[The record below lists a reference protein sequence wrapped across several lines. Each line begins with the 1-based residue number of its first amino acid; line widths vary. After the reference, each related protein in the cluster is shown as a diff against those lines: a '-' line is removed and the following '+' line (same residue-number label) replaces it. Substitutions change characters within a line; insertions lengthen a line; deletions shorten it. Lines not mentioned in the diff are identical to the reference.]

1 MTTITDSLGV
11 EFRLDDVVRVLAWG
25 APVRLCDVG
34 CTAEVVRI
42 THRGNVV
49 LRDRSGD
56 PIARGRA
63 VSPGMLGIL
72 DRSDRDNRLA
82 AGYEGNRDL
91 YATTTEESAD
101 AHR

>member
-1 MTTITDSLGV
+1 MTTTDNFGI

-25 APVRLCDVG
+25 APVRLTDVG

-49 LRDRSGD
+49 LRDNSGD

-63 VSPGMLGIL
+63 VPPKMLGIL
-72 DRSDRDNRLA
+72 DRSDRDNRYA

-91 YATTTEESAD
+91 YTKAGA
-101 AHR
+101 